1 MKSLQEM
8 LKESFEKS
16 YINDLDN
23 YNKYINIIY
32 NFL

>member
-23 YNKYINIIY
+23 YYIYRNEW
-32 NFL
+32 

>member
-23 YNKYINIIY
+23 YQIY
-32 NFL
+32 RNEW